1 MFLPIIPMLRNS
13 RSTLRIQDCLKKPK
27 TLFSGYELYES
38 WTKQL
43 HLININ
49 FTISK
54 LSSKQVFYSL
64 NIHNLLHV
72 NSKWNKVQLLV
83 LTYQKNLFFSLCH
96 MTWVQLQSIPSR
108 QRGTKSN
115 RPKLPPTMKGFK
127 YQKARRILKNR
138 VTSQHNSTSHPFY
151 QFTIG
156 GIKHSKTLGEL
167 DRKIFKPLCSMKSK
181 HFSRFTQTL
190 KTLKDEWT
198 THCIQLNMVN
208 YSLYFPSQCTT
219 EATSGYLFDK
229 SAGSTST

>member
-1 MFLPIIPMLRNS
+1 
-13 RSTLRIQDCLKKPK
+13 
-27 TLFSGYELYES
+27 
-38 WTKQL
+38 
-43 HLININ
+43 
-49 FTISK
+49 
-54 LSSKQVFYSL
+54 
-64 NIHNLLHV
+64 
-72 NSKWNKVQLLV
+72 
-83 LTYQKNLFFSLCH
+83 

-208 YSLYFPSQCTT
+208 YSLYFPITVYNWSHIRVPVWQICRINKHLRMDN
-219 EATSGYLFDK
+219 SGSPLRV
-229 SAGSTST
+229 S